1 MTSIG
6 KLLEFPTV
14 NGSKGKIT
22 TVQSSRTTPFDV
34 KELYYI
40 YAVKEGKSVA
50 SHARRTIQE
59 IYILMSGTLD
69 ITLDNGYARER
80 YILEGPDQGLF
91 VPPLTWVDMFNF
103 SPDVICLVLSSG
115 YYDDEE
121 NIKDYK
127 LFKKFVEDQYDM

>member
-6 KLLEFPTV
+6 KLLEFPTIKD
-14 NGSKGKIT
+14 SKGNIT
-22 TVQSSRTTPFDV
+22 TVQSDRTSPFDI
-34 KELYYI
+34 KEVYYI
-40 YAVKEGKSVA
+40 YSVKEGKSVA

-59 IYILMSGTLD
+59 IYILLSGTLD
-69 ITLDNGYARER
+69 ITLDNGYKRER
-80 YILEGPDQGLF
+80 YILEGPDQGLL
-91 VPPLTWVDMFNF
+91 VPPLTWIDMFNF

-127 LFKKFVEDQYDM
+127 VFKRIVEEQFE